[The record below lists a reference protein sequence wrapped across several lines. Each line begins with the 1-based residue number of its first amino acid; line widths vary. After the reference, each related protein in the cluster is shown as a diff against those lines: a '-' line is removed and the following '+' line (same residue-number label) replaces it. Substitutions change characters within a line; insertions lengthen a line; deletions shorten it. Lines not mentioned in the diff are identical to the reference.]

1 MNRSSPPA
9 LRSTLFVPGN
19 RPERFLKAIQ
29 AAPGALI
36 IDLED
41 AVAPADKLAAR
52 SAIAQAADQLRGA
65 CNALGVAW
73 FVRINAHGTPWQED
87 DARACAQLPLDGVLL
102 PKPRSADH
110 VECIWHWTGQRPLH
124 LLMETLHAF
133 ACIGE
138 LSRAPGV
145 QRLML
150 GCADLMAELSIHDD
164 DAPLHYFR
172 TQIVMH
178 SRLAGLAAPI
188 DGVCLALDNPELLAR
203 EIDRALR
210 FGFAAKACI
219 HPRQVPAVDQGFR
232 PGPEQVAWARK
243 VLAASSDG
251 RAVSL
256 DGRLIDGPICEQAA
270 RILRSAI

>member
-1 MNRSSPPA
+1 MDYSSQRA

-19 RPERFLKAIQ
+19 RPERFLKAIR
-29 AAPGALI
+29 AAPGAVIL
-36 IDLED
+36 DLED

-52 SAIAQAADQLRGA
+52 SAIVEAAEQLRSA
-65 CNALGVAW
+65 CNAQGVAW

-87 DARACAQLPLDGVLL
+87 DARACARLPLDGVLL
-102 PKPRSADH
+102 PKPQSADH
-110 VECIWHWTGQRPLH
+110 VQRIWQWTGGQRLH
-124 LLMETLHAF
+124 LLMETLQAF

-138 LSRAPGV
+138 LARVPGV

-172 TQIVMH
+172 SQIVMY
-178 SRLAGLAAPI
+178 SLLAGLAPPI
-188 DGVCLALDNPELLAR
+188 DGVCLDIDSPELLAR

-219 HPRQVPAVDQGFR
+219 HPRQVQAVDQGFR

-243 VLAASSDG
+243 VLAASADG
-251 RAVSL
+251 RAVAL
-256 DGRLIDGPICEQAA
+256 DGKLIDGPICAQAA
-270 RILRSAI
+270 RILRA